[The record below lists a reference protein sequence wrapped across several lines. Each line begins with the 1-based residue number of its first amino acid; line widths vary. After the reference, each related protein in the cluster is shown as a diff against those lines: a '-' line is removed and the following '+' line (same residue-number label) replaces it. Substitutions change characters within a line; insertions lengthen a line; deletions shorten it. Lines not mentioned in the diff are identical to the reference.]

1 MPVPHEPIPAPALAH
16 LSSADPVLADIIL
29 RVGKIEVPRE
39 PDLWWSLVD
48 AIVSQQLSVAAAA
61 TIAGRLR
68 ALGTTEA
75 PPPPQVLMDAPPD
88 DLRALGLS
96 RAKVAYVKDLAAKWL
111 DSTLQPDHLATL
123 SDEDVITHLV
133 QVKGIGRWTAEMAL
147 IFCLGRP
154 DVLPVDDLGLQ
165 VAVQN
170 AYGLTERPRPDRIA
184 AQGEAWRPFRTAAS
198 LYLWRSRRL
207 PGLPLR

>member
-1 MPVPHEPIPAPALAH
+1 MTQPVPHGPVPAPALAY
-16 LSSADPVLADIIL
+16 LSDADPVLAGIIE
-29 RVGKIEVPRE
+29 RVGEIEVRRE

-61 TIAGRLR
+61 TIVGRLR
-68 ALGTTEA
+68 ALGTPEA
-75 PPPPQVLMDAPPD
+75 PPPPQVLLAASDD
-88 DLRALGLS
+88 DLRARGLS
-96 RAKVAYVKDLAAKWL
+96 RAKVGYVRDLASKWL
-111 DSTLQPDHLATL
+111 DATLQPERLATL
-123 SDEDVITHLV
+123 PDEDVIAQLV

-170 AYGLTERPRPDRIA
+170 AYGLAERPRRDRLA

-207 PGLPLR
+207 D

>member
-1 MPVPHEPIPAPALAH
+1 MTEPEPHDPIPAPALAY
-16 LSSADPVLADIIL
+16 LSDADPVLAGIIE
-29 RVGKIEVPRE
+29 RVGEIEVPRE

-61 TIAGRLR
+61 TIVGRLR
-68 ALGTTEA
+68 ALGPPEA
-75 PPPPQVLMDAPPD
+75 PPLPQVLIAAPDD

-96 RAKVAYVKDLAAKWL
+96 RAKVSYVKDLAAKWL
-111 DSTLQPDHLATL
+111 DSTLQPERIPTL
-123 SDEDVITHLV
+123 PDEDVIAHLV

-170 AYGLTERPRPDRIA
+170 AYGQPERPRRDRIA
-184 AQGEAWRPFRTAAS
+184 ALGEAWRPFRTAAS

-207 PGLPLR
+207 G

>member
-1 MPVPHEPIPAPALAH
+1 MTEPVPHDPIPASALAF
-16 LSSADPVLADIIL
+16 LLNADPVLAGIIE
-29 RVGKIEVPRE
+29 RVGEIEVPRE

-61 TIAGRLR
+61 TILARLR
-68 ALGTTEA
+68 ALGTPEV
-75 PPPPQVLMDAPPD
+75 PPLPQVLIAAPDD

-96 RAKVAYVKDLAAKWL
+96 RAKVSYVKDLAAKWL
-111 DSTLQPDHLATL
+111 DSTLQPERIPTL
-123 SDEDVITHLV
+123 PDEDVIAHLV
-133 QVKGIGRWTAEMAL
+133 RVKGIGRWTAEMAL

-170 AYGLTERPRPDRIA
+170 AYGLPERPRRDRIA

-207 PGLPLR
+207 GGP

>member
-1 MPVPHEPIPAPALAH
+1 MTEPVPHGPIPPSAISY
-16 LSSADPVLADIIL
+16 LSDADPVLADIIG
-29 RVGKIEVPRE
+29 RVGDIEVPRE

-61 TIAGRLR
+61 TIVARIR
-68 ALGTTEA
+68 ALGSPEA
-75 PPPPQVLMDAPPD
+75 PPHPTVLIATADD

-96 RAKVAYVKDLAAKWL
+96 RAKVGYVKDLAAKWL
-111 DSTLQPDHLATL
+111 DSTLRPEHLATL
-123 SDEDVITHLV
+123 PDEDVISRLI

-170 AYGLTERPRPDRIA
+170 AYGLAERPRRDRIA
-184 AQGEAWRPFRTAAS
+184 ALGEAWRPFRTAAS

-207 PGLPLR
+207 G

>member
-1 MPVPHEPIPAPALAH
+1 VTEPVPHGPIPAPALAY
-16 LSSADPVLADIIL
+16 LSNADPVLAGIIT
-29 RVGKIEVPRE
+29 RVGEIEVPRE

-61 TIAGRLR
+61 TIVARLR
-68 ALGTTEA
+68 SLGTPEA
-75 PPPPQVLMDAPPD
+75 PPLPQVLIDVPAD
-88 DLRALGLS
+88 DLRSLGLS
-96 RAKVAYVKDLAAKWL
+96 RAKVGYVKDLAAKWL
-111 DSTLQPDHLATL
+111 DSTLRPDHIATL
-123 SDEDVITHLV
+123 PDEDVITQLV

-154 DVLPVDDLGLQ
+154 DVLPVDDVGLQ

-170 AYGLTERPRPDRIA
+170 AYDLPERPRRDRIA
-184 AQGEAWRPFRTAAS
+184 AQGETWRPFRTAAS

-207 PGLPLR
+207 T